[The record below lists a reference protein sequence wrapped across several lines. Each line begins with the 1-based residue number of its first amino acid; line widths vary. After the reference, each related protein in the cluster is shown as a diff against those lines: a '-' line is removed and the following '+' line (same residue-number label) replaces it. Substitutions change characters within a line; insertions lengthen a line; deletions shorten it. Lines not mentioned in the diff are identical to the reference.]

1 MQEFY
6 EELGLTQDATDEEI
20 TARYNQLKEKYSE
33 ERWQDGEAGNRA
45 AKKLTKIQT
54 AYQEIM
60 SARKETKAEGEKIT
74 SLEEVAKLLKEGDVS
89 KAQSI
94 LDDCNERNAEWHY
107 LQAVIFYKKNW
118 TNDSKK
124 QLEIAMQMDP
134 ANQKYRS
141 AYKKMNEKDAYE
153 KQNAGATQNPYQ
165 NQPNGSDNQMGAGG
179 CNDCAS
185 CCYTFCCVN
194 CLFNCCCGCR

>member
-6 EELGLTQDATDEEI
+6 EELGLTDSATDEEI
-20 TARYNQLKEKYSE
+20 TARYNELKEKYSE
-33 ERWQDGEAGNRA
+33 ERWQDGEAGNKA
-45 AKKLTKIQT
+45 ARKLTKIQT

-60 SARKETKAEGEKIT
+60 ASRKEKQTEGERIT
-74 SLEEVAKLLKEGDVS
+74 SLDEVARLLKEGDVT

-94 LDDCNERNAEWHY
+94 LDDCHERNAEWHY

-118 TNDSKK
+118 INDSKK

-141 AYKKMNEKDAYE
+141 AYAKMNAKDDYE
-153 KQNAGATQNPYQ
+153 KQTAGGAQNPYQ
-165 NQPNGSDNQMGAGG
+165 NQPTGDNQMGG
-179 CNDCAS
+179 NDCVS
-185 CCYTFCCVN
+185 CCYTVCCIN
-194 CLFNCCCGCR
+194 CLYNCCCGCR

>member
-33 ERWQDGEAGNRA
+33 ERWQDGDAGNKA
-45 AKKLTKIQT
+45 AKKLTKLNV

-60 SARKETKAEGEKIT
+60 SARKETQAEGEKVT
-74 SLEEVAKLLKEGDVS
+74 SLEEVARLLKEGDVS
-89 KAQSI
+89 KAQNI
-94 LDDCNERNAEWHY
+94 LDDCNDRNAEWHY

-134 ANQKYRS
+134 ANQKYRN

-165 NQPNGSDNQMGAGG
+165 NQPNPNDNQMGAGG
-179 CNDCAS
+179 CNECAS

>member
-20 TARYNQLKEKYSE
+20 TARYNELKEKYSE
-33 ERWQDGEAGNRA
+33 ERWQDGEAGNKA
-45 AKKLTKIQT
+45 AKKLTKVQT

-60 SARKETKAEGEKIT
+60 ASRKEQKNAEDRVT
-74 SLEEVAKLLKEGDVS
+74 SLDEVARLLKEGDVS

-94 LDDCNERNAEWHY
+94 LDDCNDRNAEWHY

-118 TNDSKK
+118 TNESKK

-141 AYKKMNEKDAYE
+141 AYKKMNDKDAYE
-153 KQNAGATQNPYQ
+153 KQNAGNAQNPYQ
-165 NQPNGSDNQMGAGG
+165 NQPNGEDNQMGGGG
-179 CNDCAS
+179 CNDCMS
-185 CCYTFCCVN
+185 CCYTICCIN
-194 CLFNCCCGCR
+194 CLYNCCCGCR

>member
-6 EELGLTQDATDEEI
+6 EELGLTESATDEEI
-20 TARYNQLKEKYSE
+20 TARYNELKEKYSE
-33 ERWQDGEAGNRA
+33 ERWLDGEAGNKA

-60 SARKETKAEGEKIT
+60 ASRKEQATEGERVT
-74 SLEEVAKLLKEGDVS
+74 TLEEVARLLKEGDVA

-94 LDDCNERNAEWHY
+94 LDDCNDRNAEWHY

-118 TNDSKK
+118 VNDSKK

-134 ANQKYRS
+134 GNQKYRS
-141 AYKKMNEKDAYE
+141 AYGKMNAKDAYE
-153 KQNAGATQNPYQ
+153 KQNAGNAQNPYQ
-165 NQPNGSDNQMGAGG
+165 NQPTGDNQMGGGG
-179 CNDCAS
+179 CNDCVS
-185 CCYTFCCVN
+185 CCYTICCIN
-194 CLFNCCCGCR
+194 CLYNCCCGCR

>member
-20 TARYNQLKEKYSE
+20 TERYNQLKEKYSE
-33 ERWQDGEAGNRA
+33 ERWQDGEAGNKA
-45 AKKLTKIQT
+45 AKKLTKLNV

-60 SARKETKAEGEKIT
+60 SARKEKQADGEKVT
-74 SLEEVAKLLKEGDVS
+74 TLEEVARLLKEGDVS
-89 KAQSI
+89 GAQSI
-94 LDDCNERNAEWHY
+94 LDDCNDRNAEWHY
-107 LQAVIFYKKNW
+107 LQAVICYKKNW

-141 AYKKMNEKDAYE
+141 AYKKLNEKDAYE
-153 KQNAGATQNPYQ
+153 KQCAGASQNPYQ
-165 NQPNGSDNQMGAGG
+165 NQPSGNDNQMGGG
-179 CNDCAS
+179 CNDCVS
-185 CCYTFCCVN
+185 CCYTICCIN
-194 CLFNCCCGCR
+194 CVYNCCCGCR

>member
-33 ERWQDGEAGNRA
+33 ERWQDGEAGNKA
-45 AKKLTKIQT
+45 AKKLTKINV

-60 SARKETKAEGEKIT
+60 SARKEKKAEGEKVT
-74 SLEEVAKLLKEGDVS
+74 TLDEVARLLKEGDVS
-89 KAQSI
+89 KAQSS
-94 LDDCNERNAEWHY
+94 LDDCNDRNAEWHY

-134 ANQKYRS
+134 ANQKYRN

-153 KQNAGATQNPYQ
+153 KQNAGATQHPYQ
-165 NQPNGSDNQMGAGG
+165 KQHNGNENQMGGGG
-179 CNDCAS
+179 CNDCVS
-185 CCYTFCCVN
+185 CCYTICCIN
-194 CLFNCCCGCR
+194 CVYNCCCGCR

>member
-33 ERWQDGEAGNRA
+33 ERWQDGEAGNKA
-45 AKKLTKIQT
+45 AKKLTKINV

-60 SARKETKAEGEKIT
+60 SARKEKKAEGEKVT
-74 SLEEVAKLLKEGDVS
+74 TLDEVARLLKEGDVS
-89 KAQSI
+89 KAQSS
-94 LDDCNERNAEWHY
+94 LDDCNDRNAEWHY

-134 ANQKYRS
+134 ANQKYRN

-165 NQPNGSDNQMGAGG
+165 NQPNGNDNQMGGGG
-179 CNDCAS
+179 CNDCVS
-185 CCYTFCCVN
+185 CCYTICCIN
-194 CLFNCCCGCR
+194 CVYNCCCGCR

>member
-20 TARYNQLKEKYSE
+20 TARYNVLKEKYSE
-33 ERWQDGEAGNRA
+33 ERWQDGEAGNKA
-45 AKKLTKIQT
+45 AKKLTKLHV

-60 SARKETKAEGEKIT
+60 ASRSEKEVDGERIT
-74 SLEEVAKLLKEGDVS
+74 TLEEVSRLLKEGDVT

-94 LDDCNERNAEWHY
+94 LDDCSERNAEWHY

-141 AYKKMNEKDAYE
+141 AYAKMNAKDAYE
-153 KQNAGATQNPYQ
+153 KQSAGGAQNPYQ
-165 NQPNGSDNQMGAGG
+165 NQPTGDNQMGGG
-179 CNDCAS
+179 ACNECVS
-185 CCYTFCCVN
+185 CCYSICCIN
-194 CLFNCCCGCR
+194 CIYNCCCGCH

>member
-6 EELGLTQDATDEEI
+6 EELGLAQDATDEEI
-20 TARYNQLKEKYSE
+20 TARYNELKEKYSE
-33 ERWQDGEAGNRA
+33 ERWLDGEAGNKA

-60 SARKETKAEGEKIT
+60 ASRKEQATEGERVT
-74 SLEEVAKLLKEGDVS
+74 TLEEVARILKEGDVA

-94 LDDCNERNAEWHY
+94 LDDWNDRNAEWHY

-118 TNDSKK
+118 VNDSKK

-134 ANQKYRS
+134 GNQKYRS
-141 AYKKMNEKDAYE
+141 AYGKMNAKDAYE
-153 KQNAGATQNPYQ
+153 KQNAGNAQNPYQ
-165 NQPNGSDNQMGAGG
+165 NQPTGDNQMGGGG
-179 CNDCAS
+179 CNDCVS
-185 CCYTFCCVN
+185 CCYTMQNCVN
-194 CLFNCCCGCR
+194 LISKMMFRVL

>member
-20 TARYNQLKEKYSE
+20 TARYNELKEKYSE
-33 ERWQDGEAGNRA
+33 ERWQDGEAGNKA
-45 AKKLTKIQT
+45 AKKLTKVQT

-60 SARKETKAEGEKIT
+60 ASRKEQKNAEDRVM
-74 SLEEVAKLLKEGDVS
+74 SLDEVARLLKEGDVS

-94 LDDCNERNAEWHY
+94 LDDCNDRNAEWHY
-107 LQAVIFYKKNW
+107 LQAVIFYKQNW

-134 ANQKYRS
+134 ANQKYRG
-141 AYKKMNEKDAYE
+141 AYKKMNDKDAYE
-153 KQNAGATQNPYQ
+153 KQNAGNAQNPYQ
-165 NQPNGSDNQMGAGG
+165 NQPNGEDNQMGGGG
-179 CNDCAS
+179 CNDCMS
-185 CCYTFCCVN
+185 CCYTICCIN
-194 CLFNCCCGCR
+194 CLYNCCCGCR

>member
-74 SLEEVAKLLKEGDVS
+74 SLEEVAKLLKEGDVLVLAG
-89 KAQSI
+89 KGTENYQ
-94 LDDCNERNAEWHY
+94 
-107 LQAVIFYKKNW
+107 
-118 TNDSKK
+118 
-124 QLEIAMQMDP
+124 EIMGVKT
-134 ANQKYRS
+134 KYS
-141 AYKKMNEKDAYE
+141 DKETVKDIIAKIGFSGE
-153 KQNAGATQNPYQ
+153 
-165 NQPNGSDNQMGAGG
+165 
-179 CNDCAS
+179 
-185 CCYTFCCVN
+185 
-194 CLFNCCCGCR
+194 LI